1 MILNPAVMPQLGE
14 DPTGSDDDG
23 DQLGSGVEEEGS
35 ELPDPIGGDTAFEEV
50 ATDLPDPDT
59 VQEEEERRKE
69 EEEEE
74 RRKEEER
81 EEREEEK
88 EEEDTVRLLEKEVLI
103 DTSIKNARIY
113 VTVTPPD
120 LLDTVRK

>member
-14 DPTGSDDDG
+14 DPTGSDDG
-23 DQLGSGVEEEGS
+23 ELGSGVEEEGS

-50 ATDLPDPDT
+50 ATDLPDPDS
-59 VQEEEERRKE
+59 VQ
-69 EEEEE
+69 EEEE

-88 EEEDTVRLLEKEVLI
+88 EEEEDTVRLLEKEVLI

-120 LLDTVRK
+120 LLDTV

>member
-69 EEEEE
+69 EE
-74 RRKEEER
+74 R